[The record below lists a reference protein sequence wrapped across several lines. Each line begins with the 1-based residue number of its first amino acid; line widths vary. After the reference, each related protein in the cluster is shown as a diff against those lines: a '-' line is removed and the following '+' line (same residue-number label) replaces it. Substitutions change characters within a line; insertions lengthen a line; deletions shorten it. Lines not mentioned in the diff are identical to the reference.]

1 MSGGEAIV
9 TTSTAQSGASTRGRL
24 QPKDPLCSRS
34 SLVVRRTA
42 SETSD
47 CDHYFVKP
55 EDMR

>member
-1 MSGGEAIV
+1 V
-9 TTSTAQSGASTRGRL
+9 TISTAQSGASTRGRL
-24 QPKDPLCSRS
+24 QPKDPLCTRS

-47 CDHYFVKP
+47 CDHYLVKP